1 VTTMFMGTARWARP
15 YMFAIAMVLAS
26 AFPAWAQSSPPATV
40 EESKTVTATGSATL
54 YENDMA
60 RSREEATEAARR
72 DAVEQV
78 TGVFITSESEMKN
91 FDLVKDEVMTK
102 TQGFVKRSKVVK
114 EGRDGPMYQVT
125 IEAEV
130 SRGAFLKEMND
141 SLEGLYRRVGRPR
154 VMLVINERLDS
165 GGAGLSATE
174 KEIRKILLAQG
185 FTFVDP
191 KVITRAQMADLEA
204 KGKDVDKDTLMR
216 LGQSTKAEILIAG
229 QSRTSSKGQF
239 NRFFR
244 VQGDV
249 SLDVLKTD
257 NGQIMASEVHSATAL
272 HIAEE
277 TAAMNAIQKAA
288 QEITPK
294 LMQQVT
300 YQWIKDK
307 NEGSRLEMI
316 VRGASFS
323 DLVKLRRSLGNGVKG
338 VKKVTQRSFSQGTAT
353 LELDTKDTSERVAES
368 ISDTKFP
375 DFSLEIVDVTPTSLI
390 VTMKKNP

>member
-1 VTTMFMGTARWARP
+1 MTTMFMGTARWARP